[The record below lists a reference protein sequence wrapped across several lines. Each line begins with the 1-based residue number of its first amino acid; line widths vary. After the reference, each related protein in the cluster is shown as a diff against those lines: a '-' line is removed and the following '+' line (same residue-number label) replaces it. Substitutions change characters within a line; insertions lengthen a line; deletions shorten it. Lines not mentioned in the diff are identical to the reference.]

1 MAKLKQVAQLPLRWS
16 INVGNVEAARCADTA
31 PSKSASTVMGPTAA
45 SKATTAALVEPADAA
60 TPMPAG
66 QPVEPAAPAVDPAE
80 PAAKPPEPEETT
92 EQAVS
97 AATTPAAASQQQ
109 QYANYYQAHES
120 CNHSSSA
127 VDK

>member
-1 MAKLKQVAQLPLRWS
+1 
-16 INVGNVEAARCADTA
+16 
-31 PSKSASTVMGPTAA
+31 MGPPAA
-45 SKATTAALVEPADAA
+45 SKMTTAALVEPADAA
-60 TPMPAG
+60 TPMPVG
-66 QPVEPAAPAVDPAE
+66 QPVEPAA
-80 PAAKPPEPEETT
+80 KLPEPEETT

-120 CNHSSSA
+120 CNHSISA

>member
-1 MAKLKQVAQLPLRWS
+1 MPTKTKIIILSWPNLSKSLNGFG
-16 INVGNVEAARCADTA
+16 IVEAARCADTA
-31 PSKSASTVMGPTAA
+31 PSKSASTVMGPPAA
-45 SKATTAALVEPADAA
+45 STTAALVEPADAA
-60 TPMPAG
+60 TSMPAG

-80 PAAKPPEPEETT
+80 PPEPEET

>member
-1 MAKLKQVAQLPLRWS
+1 
-16 INVGNVEAARCADTA
+16 
-31 PSKSASTVMGPTAA
+31 MGPTAA

-97 AATTPAAASQQQ
+97 AATAPAAATQQQ
-109 QYANYYQAHES
+109 KYANYYQAHESS

>member
-1 MAKLKQVAQLPLRWS
+1 LAKLKQVPQLPLRWS
-16 INVGNVEAARCADTA
+16 INVGNVEAARWAD
-31 PSKSASTVMGPTAA
+31 TAA

-60 TPMPAG
+60 TSMPAG

-80 PAAKPPEPEETT
+80 PAAKLPEPEETT
-92 EQAVS
+92 EQAAS
-97 AATTPAAASQQQ
+97 ATTTPAAASQQQ